1 MPSERSATWE
11 DSELTSAD
19 FHVEHLPGKVF
30 TNPMLYGADGGL
42 SMGEDQRVLYQV
54 SVTAGALTDRSLAFR
69 AAGLRRMLHFN
80 PATTTVGI
88 VSCGGLCP
96 GLNDVIKSVVY
107 QALDKYGV
115 QRVIGF
121 RYGFYGLT
129 REGIKHSMILDQ
141 QVVATAHLSGGSI
154 LGTSR
159 GPQDTE
165 EMVDTLAECK
175 VNVLICIGGD
185 GTQRGAKQL
194 VACITR
200 RDLDIAVVGVPKT
213 IDNDI
218 PFVEHTFGFDTA
230 VQEAVKAIKSALY
243 EARSLL
249 YGIGLVK
256 LMGRNA
262 GFIAAQATLASQAA
276 HICLIPEQPVPFE
289 TLCDLIAMRFTL
301 RTYCVIVVAEGFGQ
315 DLVDTA
321 GATDA
326 SGNRKLGDIG
336 IFLRDHLRLWLKVNK
351 DKYGEAGIK
360 YIDPSYTTR
369 SCPASSHDSAFCVQ
383 LANCALHEGMHGAT
397 NCVLGHWAGCFTT
410 VPIPLATR
418 APKRVD
424 LKGNLWCSVREN
436 TVSRRRRTV
445 GAPDEERD
453 LVNAAVA
460 ARHPDNVS
468 RAQHLWHKVH
478 HLHHLKAHDPD
489 QDVKR
494 PRKDDGPPEPNSNST
509 AGSPAPDG
517 PTTLLE
523 HLELKYAQMKEV
535 VL

>member
-80 PATTTVGI
+80 PATTVGI

-194 VACITR
+194 VHASPVGTSTSRWWGSR
-200 RDLDIAVVGVPKT
+200 RPST
-213 IDNDI
+213 MTS
-218 PFVEHTFGFDTA
+218 PSWSTP
-230 VQEAVKAIKSALY
+230 
-243 EARSLL
+243 
-249 YGIGLVK
+249 
-256 LMGRNA
+256 
-262 GFIAAQATLASQAA
+262 LAST
-276 HICLIPEQPVPFE
+276 PP
-289 TLCDLIAMRFTL
+289 
-301 RTYCVIVVAEGFGQ
+301 
-315 DLVDTA
+315 
-321 GATDA
+321 
-326 SGNRKLGDIG
+326 
-336 IFLRDHLRLWLKVNK
+336 
-351 DKYGEAGIK
+351 
-360 YIDPSYTTR
+360 
-369 SCPASSHDSAFCVQ
+369 
-383 LANCALHEGMHGAT
+383 
-397 NCVLGHWAGCFTT
+397 
-410 VPIPLATR
+410 
-418 APKRVD
+418 
-424 LKGNLWCSVREN
+424 
-436 TVSRRRRTV
+436 SRRR
-445 GAPDEERD
+445 
-453 LVNAAVA
+453 
-460 ARHPDNVS
+460 
-468 RAQHLWHKVH
+468 
-478 HLHHLKAHDPD
+478 
-489 QDVKR
+489 
-494 PRKDDGPPEPNSNST
+494 
-509 AGSPAPDG
+509 
-517 PTTLLE
+517 
-523 HLELKYAQMKEV
+523 
-535 VL
+535 